1 MEALKTYTQ
10 EKTLAERVNDILAE
24 IKMTKQELAMQLNIS
39 RSAVSQYLNGK
50 YSSNPEAIEARLRDF
65 VSSYDRGDDVV
76 ERPEAFL
83 NRDSEVVGS
92 VKPKIENFESTDYV
106 QIIGVCRSCQEDM
119 ALGIIVAKS
128 GYGKTHALRKYATMP
143 RVIYIEGNETMNC
156 KDIIRR
162 IEGKIGMQRSYGSID

>member
-1 MEALKTYTQ
+1 M
-10 EKTLAERVNDILAE
+10 
-24 IKMTKQELAMQLNIS
+24 
-39 RSAVSQYLNGK
+39 
-50 YSSNPEAIEARLRDF
+50 
-65 VSSYDRGDDVV
+65 
-76 ERPEAFL
+76 
-83 NRDSEVVGS
+83 VGS

-162 IEGKIGMQRSYGSID
+162 IEGKIGMQRSYGSIDERTEKSLSF

>member
-1 MEALKTYTQ
+1 M
-10 EKTLAERVNDILAE
+10 
-24 IKMTKQELAMQLNIS
+24 
-39 RSAVSQYLNGK
+39 SQYLNGK

-106 QIIGVCRSCQEDM
+106 PVS
-119 ALGIIVAKS
+119 
-128 GYGKTHALRKYATMP
+128 YTHLDVYKRQVYVFNA
-143 RVIYIEGNETMNC
+143 
-156 KDIIRR
+156 
-162 IEGKIGMQRSYGSID
+162 SIKFPILSRFL

>member
-92 VKPKIENFESTDYV
+92 VKPKIESYV
-106 QIIGVCRSCQEDM
+106 
-119 ALGIIVAKS
+119 
-128 GYGKTHALRKYATMP
+128 P
-143 RVIYIEGNETMNC
+143 RCVFCGNTENV
-156 KDIIRR
+156 KKF
-162 IEGKIGMQRSYGSID
+162 EGKGICASCARKAIALLEGGED